1 MDPTGLLGGL
11 RAPDKRAP
19 VRFMELLQHGG
30 DAVPED
36 SGRHAECWEG
46 REAPS
51 FEQGS
56 ALTGW
61 MWGAP
66 GKKFHAT
73 GRRRLV
79 SVHEPIVE
87 RSFMFNLMADL
98 KGVTLLEKGF

>member
-1 MDPTGLLGGL
+1 
-11 RAPDKRAP
+11 
-19 VRFMELLQHGG
+19 MELLQHGG

-36 SGRHAECWEG
+36 SGRHAGCWEG

-56 ALTGW
+56 ALQDGC
-61 MWGAP
+61 GEAAS
-66 GKKFHAT
+66 KKFHAT

-79 SVHEPIVE
+79 AVHEPIAE